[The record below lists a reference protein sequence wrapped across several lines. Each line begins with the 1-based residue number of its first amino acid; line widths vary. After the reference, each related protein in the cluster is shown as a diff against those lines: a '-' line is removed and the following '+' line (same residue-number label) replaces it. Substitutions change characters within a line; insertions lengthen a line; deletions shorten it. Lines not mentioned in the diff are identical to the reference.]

1 MCCFIVMRW
10 PLSVKAEQVH
20 NRAILI
26 RHTARAA
33 LTLERLQ
40 EEAHG
45 DLVYPF
51 TKPWSD
57 GTIGITR
64 SPLELLEK

>member
-1 MCCFIVMRW
+1 VTVANDQGMCGFIVMRW

-40 EEAHG
+40 EEANG
-45 DLVYPF
+45 DF
-51 TKPWSD
+51 
-57 GTIGITR
+57 I
-64 SPLELLEK
+64 